1 MKLSVLRLRLKI
13 PWDDKI
19 LVRVTNLGLG
29 FVFTTLVV
37 AIGATNTG
45 NNGLYVLLSLLLG
58 ILLVSGVV
66 SRRNVDGIDVVLHG
80 PAEVF
85 AGEPVRFR
93 LRLGNRTLREKSALL
108 VKVSGKAAPLLF
120 PRLVAGGE
128 AERGVDLVF
137 PRRGRQRVESVLL
150 FSGYPIGLF
159 RKGRL
164 HPVNEERTVFPRP
177 KAAAFPPPEAR
188 EAVDDGIDPRRKG
201 RGAEILKLREAVPGD
216 DPRDIHW
223 PQTAR
228 QGRPIVKERA
238 SELGREIVVQLE
250 TARPALAGAEWDA
263 AFEESVREAAGL
275 VLKFLSRGERVGL
288 LCGDQFVPPAMGPLH
303 RSTILT
309 ALALAEAGA
318 EASLPLVLPP
328 GVALYRVR
336 AANG

>member
-1 MKLSVLRLRLKI
+1 VKLSVLRLRLKV
-13 PWDDKI
+13 PWDQAI

-29 FVFTTLVV
+29 YVLTTLVV

-58 ILLVSGVV
+58 VLVVSGVV
-66 SRRNVDGIDVVLHG
+66 SRRNVEGIDVALDG
-80 PAEVF
+80 PGEVF

-93 LRLGNRTLREKSALL
+93 LLLRNRTARPKSALL
-108 VKVSGKAAPLLF
+108 LKVSGKAAPILF

-137 PRRGRQRVESVLL
+137 PRRGRQKVESVLL
-150 FSGYPIGLF
+150 YSGYPIGLF

-164 HPVNEERTVFPRP
+164 HPVNEERVVFPSPRP
-177 KAAAFPPPEAR
+177 AAFPPPEAR

-201 RGAEILKLREAVPGD
+201 RGAEVLKLREAVPGD

-238 SELGREIVVQLE
+238 SELGREIVVHLE
-250 TARPALAGAEWDA
+250 TARPAAAGPEWDA
-263 AFEESVREAAGL
+263 SFEDAVGEAAGL
-275 VLKFLSRGERVGL
+275 ALKFLSRGERVGL
-288 LCGDQFVPPAMGPLH
+288 LCGDLFVPPAMGPLH
-303 RSTILT
+303 RSTLLT

-318 EASLPLVLPP
+318 GASLPLALPP
-328 GVALYRVR
+328 GVALFRVR
-336 AANG
+336 AAA

>member
-13 PWDDKI
+13 PWDDRI

-29 FVFTTLVV
+29 FVLTTLVV

-58 ILLVSGVV
+58 ALLVSGVV
-66 SRRNVDGIDVVLHG
+66 SRRNVEGIEVALDG

-93 LRLGNRTLREKSALL
+93 VRLGNRGAREKSAIL

-120 PRLVAGGE
+120 PRLPAGGE
-128 AERGVDLVF
+128 AERGIDLVF
-137 PRRGRQRVESVLL
+137 PRRGRHKVESILL

-164 HPVNEERTVFPRP
+164 HPVHEERVVFPSPRL
-177 KAAAFPPPEAR
+177 AAFPPPDAR

-238 SELGREIVVQLE
+238 SELAREIVVHLE
-250 TARPALAGAEWDA
+250 TARPASAGPDWDG
-263 AFEESVREAAGL
+263 AFEEAVREAAGL
-275 VLKFLSRGERVGL
+275 ALKFLSRGERVGL
-288 LCGDQFVPPAMGPLH
+288 LCGEQFLPPAMGPLH
-303 RSTILT
+303 RTTLLT

-318 EASLPLVLPP
+318 GGTLPLALPS

-336 AANG
+336 AGA

>member
-13 PWDDKI
+13 PWDDRI

-29 FVFTTLVV
+29 FVLTTVVV

-58 ILLVSGVV
+58 VLLVSGVV
-66 SRRNVDGIDVVLHG
+66 SRRNVEGVEVALDG

-85 AGEPVRFR
+85 AGEPARFR
-93 LRLGNRTLREKSALL
+93 VRLGNRGRRLKSALL

-120 PRLVAGGE
+120 PRLEAGGE

-137 PRRGRQRVESVLL
+137 PRRGRHQVESILL

-164 HPVNEERTVFPRP
+164 HPVNEERVVFPSP
-177 KAAAFPPPEAR
+177 KDVSFPPPEAT

-238 SELGREIVVQLE
+238 SELGREIVVHLE
-250 TARPALAGAEWDA
+250 TARPRAAGAAWDA
-263 AFEESVREAAGL
+263 AFEEAVREAAGL
-275 VLKFLSRGERVGL
+275 ALRFLSRGERVGL
-288 LCGDQFVPPAMGPLH
+288 LCGGQFLPPAMGPLH
-303 RSTILT
+303 RATMLT
-309 ALALAEAGA
+309 ALALAEPGGEGA
-318 EASLPLVLPP
+318 EPLALPP

-336 AANG
+336 AAA

>member
-1 MKLSVLRLRLKI
+1 VKLSVLRLRLRI
-13 PWDDKI
+13 PWDDRI

-29 FVFTTLVV
+29 FVLTTLVV

-45 NNGLYVLLSLLLG
+45 NNGLYIFLSLLLG
-58 ILLVSGVV
+58 VLLVSGVV
-66 SRRNVDGIDVVLHG
+66 SRRNVEGIDVSLDG

-85 AGEPVRFR
+85 EGEPVRF
-93 LRLGNRTLREKSALL
+93 LVRLGNRGKREKSAIL

-120 PRLVAGGE
+120 PRLVSGAE
-128 AERGVDLVF
+128 AERGIDLVF
-137 PRRGRQRVESVLL
+137 PRRGRQKVESILL

-164 HPVNEERTVFPRP
+164 HPVNEERVVFPSPRSV
-177 KAAAFPPPEAR
+177 AFPPPEAR
-188 EAVDDGIDPRRKG
+188 EAVDDGIDPRRRG
-201 RGAEILKLREAVPGD
+201 RGAEILKLREAAPGD

-238 SELGREIVVQLE
+238 SELGREIVVHLE
-250 TARPALAGAEWDA
+250 TVRPAGAGPAWDL
-263 AFEESVREAAGL
+263 AFEEAVREAAGL
-275 VLKFLSRGERVGL
+275 ALKFLSRGERVGL
-288 LCGDQFVPPAMGPLH
+288 LCGSQFLRPAMGPLH
-303 RSTILT
+303 RTTILT

-318 EASLPLVLPP
+318 EGSLPLALPP

-336 AANG
+336 AAA

>member
-1 MKLSVLRLRLKI
+1 VKLSVLRLRLKV
-13 PWDDKI
+13 PWDQAI

-29 FVFTTLVV
+29 FVLTTLVV

-45 NNGLYVLLSLLLG
+45 NNGLYILLSLLLAA
-58 ILLVSGVV
+58 LVVSGVV
-66 SRRNVDGIDVVLHG
+66 SRRNVEKVDVSLDG

-93 LRLGNRTLREKSALL
+93 VNLRNRTTRPKSALL

-120 PRLVAGGE
+120 PRLLPDAEG
-128 AERGVDLVF
+128 ERGVDLVF
-137 PRRGRQRVESVLL
+137 PRRGRHRVESILL

-164 HPVNEERTVFPRP
+164 HPVNEERVVFPSPRT
-177 KAAAFPPPEAR
+177 ASFPPPEAR

-201 RGAEILKLREAVPGD
+201 RGVEVLKLREAVPGD

-238 SELGREIVVQLE
+238 SELGREIVVHLD
-250 TARPALAGAEWDA
+250 TVRPGLAGPEWDA
-263 AFEESVREAAGL
+263 AFEEAVGEAAGL

-288 LCGDQFVPPAMGPLH
+288 LCGEMFVPPAMGPLH
-303 RSTILT
+303 RTTVLT
-309 ALALAEAGA
+309 ALALVEAGR
-318 EASLPLVLPP
+318 EGPLPLVLPP

-336 AANG
+336 AAA

>member
-1 MKLSVLRLRLKI
+1 VKLSVLRLRLKI
-13 PWDDKI
+13 PWDETI

-29 FVFTTLVV
+29 FVLTTLVV

-45 NNGLYVLLSLLLG
+45 NNGLYILLSLLLG
-58 ILLVSGVV
+58 VLLVSGVV
-66 SRRNVDGIDVVLHG
+66 SRRNVDGVDVSLDG

-93 LRLGNRTLREKSALL
+93 VRVGNRTGREKAALL

-128 AERGVDLVF
+128 AERGLDLVF
-137 PRRGRQRVESVLL
+137 PRRGRQKVESILL

-164 HPVNEERTVFPRP
+164 HPVNEERIVFPRP
-177 KAAAFPPPEAR
+177 RAAVFPPPEAR
-188 EAVDDGIDPRRKG
+188 EAVDDGIDPRKRG
-201 RGAEILKLREAVPGD
+201 RGAEILKLREAAPGD

-238 SELGREIVVQLE
+238 SELGREIVVHLD
-250 TARPALAGAEWDA
+250 TGRPATAGPDWDG
-263 AFEESVREAAGL
+263 AFEDAVREAAGL
-275 VLKFLSRGERVGL
+275 ALRFRSRGERVGL
-288 LCGDQFVPPAMGPLH
+288 LCGDLFLPPAMGPLH
-303 RSTILT
+303 RTTILT
-309 ALALAEAGA
+309 ALALAEAGVEGSVSVA
-318 EASLPLVLPP
+318 LPP

-336 AANG
+336 AAA

>member
-13 PWDDKI
+13 PWDQAI

-29 FVFTTLVV
+29 YVLTTLVV

-58 ILLVSGVV
+58 ALVVSGVV
-66 SRRNVDGIDVVLHG
+66 SRRNVEGIDVALDG
-80 PAEVF
+80 PGEVF

-93 LRLGNRTLREKSALL
+93 LLLRNRTTRSKSALL
-108 VKVSGKAAPLLF
+108 LKVSGKAAPILF

-128 AERGVDLVF
+128 AERGIDLVF
-137 PRRGRQRVESVLL
+137 PRRGRQKVESVLL
-150 FSGYPIGLF
+150 YSGYPIGLF

-164 HPVNEERTVFPRP
+164 HPVNEERVVFPSPRP
-177 KAAAFPPPEAR
+177 AAFPPPEAR

-201 RGAEILKLREAVPGD
+201 RGAEVLKLREAVPGD

-238 SELGREIVVQLE
+238 SELGREIVVHLE
-250 TARPALAGAEWDA
+250 TARPAAAGPEWDA
-263 AFEESVREAAGL
+263 SFEDAVGEAAGL
-275 VLKFLSRGERVGL
+275 ALKFLSRGERVGL
-288 LCGDQFVPPAMGPLH
+288 LCGDLFVPPAMGPLH
-303 RSTILT
+303 RSTVLT
-309 ALALAEAGA
+309 ALALAEAGVGP
-318 EASLPLVLPP
+318 SLPLALPP

-336 AANG
+336 AAA

>member
-13 PWDDKI
+13 PWDDRI

-29 FVFTTLVV
+29 FVLTTLVV

-58 ILLVSGVV
+58 VLLVSGVV
-66 SRRNVDGIDVVLHG
+66 SRRNVEGVSVSLDG
-80 PAEVF
+80 PSEVF
-85 AGEPVRFR
+85 AGEPVRFQV
-93 LRLGNRTLREKSALL
+93 RLGNRGTRVKSALL

-120 PRLVAGGE
+120 PRLEGGRE
-128 AERGVDLVF
+128 AERGIDLVF
-137 PRRGRQRVESVLL
+137 PRRGRQKVESILL

-164 HPVNEERTVFPRP
+164 HPVNEERVVFPSPRSVV
-177 KAAAFPPPEAR
+177 FPPPEAT

-238 SELGREIVVQLE
+238 SELGREIVVLLE
-250 TARPALAGAEWDA
+250 TARPLGAGPGWDA
-263 AFEESVREAAGL
+263 GFEEAVREAAGL
-275 VLKFLSRGERVGL
+275 ALKFLSRGERVGL
-288 LCGDQFVPPAMGPLH
+288 LCGAQFLPPAMGPLH
-303 RSTILT
+303 RTTLLT
-309 ALALAEAGA
+309 ALALAEAGG
-318 EASLPLVLPP
+318 EDPLPLSLPP

-336 AANG
+336 AAA

>member
-1 MKLSVLRLRLKI
+1 MKLSVLRLKLKL
-13 PWDDKI
+13 PWDEAI

-29 FVFTTLVV
+29 YVLTTIVV

-66 SRRNVDGIDVVLHG
+66 SRRNVDGIDLALQG

-93 LRLGNRTLREKSALL
+93 LRLENRMPREKNALL
-108 VKVSGKAAPLLF
+108 VKVSGKAVPILF
-120 PRLVAGGE
+120 PRLAPRGE
-128 AERGVDLVF
+128 AERGIDLVF
-137 PRRGRQRVESVLL
+137 PRRGRQRVESILL

-164 HPVNEERTVFPRP
+164 HPVNEERVVFPSP
-177 KAAAFPPPEAR
+177 ADAASPAPDHR
-188 EAVDDGIDPRRKG
+188 EASDDGRDPRTRG
-201 RGAEILKLREAVPGD
+201 RGAEVLKLREAVPGD

-238 SELGREIVVQLE
+238 SELGGEVVVHLD
-250 TARPALAGAEWDA
+250 TFRPASAGPSWDM
-263 AFEESVREAAGL
+263 AFEEAVRRATGL
-275 VLKFLSRGERVGL
+275 VLTLLARGEKVGL
-288 LCGDQFVPPAMGPLH
+288 LCGGTFAPPASGPYH
-303 RSTILT
+303 RTTLLT
-309 ALALAEAGA
+309 ALALVAPGA
-318 EASLPLVLPP
+318 EAPLPLSLPA
-328 GVALYRVR
+328 GTTLYHVR
-336 AANG
+336 TGG

>member
-13 PWDDKI
+13 PWDETI

-66 SRRNVDGIDVVLHG
+66 SRRNVDGVEVALHG

-93 LRLGNRTLREKSALL
+93 IRLANRTRREKSALL

-120 PRLVAGGE
+120 PRLLPAGD
-128 AERGVDLVF
+128 AERGVDLLF
-137 PRRGRQRVESVLL
+137 PRRGRQKVESVLV

-164 HPVNEERTVFPRP
+164 HPVNEERIVYPRP
-177 KAAAFPPPEAR
+177 KVAAFPPPEAR

-201 RGAEILKLREAVPGD
+201 RGAEILKLREAAPGD

-228 QGRPIVKERA
+228 QGRPIMKERA
-238 SELGREIVVQLE
+238 SELGREIVVHLE
-250 TARPALAGAEWDA
+250 TARPAGGGADWDA
-263 AFEESVREAAGL
+263 AFEEAVGEAAGL

-303 RSTILT
+303 RSTVLT
-309 ALALAEAGA
+309 ALALAEAGTQG
-318 EASLPLVLPP
+318 SLPVALPP
-328 GVALYRVR
+328 GIAIYRVR
-336 AANG
+336 AAA

>member
-1 MKLSVLRLRLKI
+1 MKLSVLRLRLKV
-13 PWDDKI
+13 PWDETI

-29 FVFTTLVV
+29 YVLTALVV

-58 ILLVSGVV
+58 VLLVSGVV
-66 SRRNVDGIDVVLHG
+66 SRRNVDAVAVSLDG

-85 AGEPVRFR
+85 AGEPARFR
-93 LRLGNRTLREKSALL
+93 VRLENPTKRAKTALL

-120 PRLVAGGE
+120 PRIEAGDE

-164 HPVNEERTVFPRP
+164 HPVNEERIVFPSP
-177 KAAAFPPPEAR
+177 ADAASPAPDHRDAS
-188 EAVDDGIDPRRKG
+188 DDGRDPRMRG
-201 RGAEILKLREAVPGD
+201 RGAEVLKLREAVPGD

-238 SELGREIVVQLE
+238 SELGGEVVVHLD
-250 TARPALAGAEWDA
+250 TFRPASAGPSWDM
-263 AFEESVREAAGL
+263 AFEEAVRRATGL
-275 VLKFLSRGERVGL
+275 VLTLLARGEKVGL
-288 LCGDQFVPPAMGPLH
+288 LCGGTFAPPASGPYH
-303 RSTILT
+303 RTTLLT
-309 ALALAEAGA
+309 ALALVAPGA
-318 EASLPLVLPP
+318 EAPLPLSLPA
-328 GVALYRVR
+328 GTTLYHVR
-336 AANG
+336 AGG

>member
-13 PWDDKI
+13 PWDESI

-29 FVFTTLVV
+29 FVLTSLVV

-58 ILLVSGVV
+58 VLLVSGVV
-66 SRRNVDGIDVVLHG
+66 SRRNVEGIEVSLDG

-85 AGEPVRFR
+85 AGEPSRFR
-93 LRLGNRTLREKSALL
+93 VRLRNPGVREKSALL
-108 VKVSGKAAPLLF
+108 AKVSGKAAPLLF
-120 PRLVAGGE
+120 PRLLPDGE

-137 PRRGRQRVESVLL
+137 PRRGRHRVESILL

-164 HPVNEERTVFPRP
+164 HPVNEERVVYPSP
-177 KAAAFPPPEAR
+177 KAASFPPPEAR

-201 RGAEILKLREAVPGD
+201 RGAEVLKLRDAVPGD

-238 SELGREIVVQLE
+238 SELGREIVVHLE
-250 TARPALAGAEWDA
+250 TVRPAAAGPEWDA
-263 AFEESVREAAGL
+263 AFEEAVREAAGL
-275 VLKFLSRGERVGL
+275 VLRFLSRGERVGL
-288 LCGDQFVPPAMGPLH
+288 LCGDLFVPPAMGPLH
-303 RSTILT
+303 RTTVLT
-309 ALALAEAGA
+309 ALALVDPGA
-318 EASLPLVLPP
+318 DETLPLALPA

-336 AANG
+336 AA

>member
-13 PWDDKI
+13 PWDESI

-29 FVFTTLVV
+29 YVLTALVV

-45 NNGLYVLLSLLLG
+45 NNGLYILLSLLLG
-58 ILLVSGVV
+58 VLLVSGVV
-66 SRRNVDGIDVVLHG
+66 SRRNVDGVGVALDG

-85 AGEPVRFR
+85 AGEPSRFR
-93 LRLGNRTLREKSALL
+93 VRLANRTGRGKSALL

-120 PRLVAGGE
+120 PRLDAGAE

-137 PRRGRQRVESVLL
+137 PRRGRQKVESVLL

-164 HPVNEERTVFPRP
+164 HPVNEERIVFPSP
-177 KAAAFPPPEAR
+177 ADAAAPPPRWRDA
-188 EAVDDGIDPRRKG
+188 AADGRASTRG
-201 RGAEILKLREAVPGD
+201 RGSEVLKLREAMPGD

-238 SELGREIVVQLE
+238 SELGGEVVVHLD
-250 TARPALAGAEWDA
+250 TVRPPSAGPSWDG
-263 AFEESVREAAGL
+263 AFEEAVRKATGL
-275 VLKFLSRGERVGL
+275 VLKLLARGERVGL
-288 LCGDQFVPPAMGPLH
+288 LCGSTYAPPASGPYH
-303 RSTILT
+303 RTTLLT
-309 ALALAEAGA
+309 ALALAESGA
-318 EASLPLVLPP
+318 DGPLPLALPP
-328 GVALYRVR
+328 GVSLYEVR
-336 AANG
+336 AGG

>member
-1 MKLSVLRLRLKI
+1 MKLSVLRFRLKV
-13 PWDDKI
+13 PWDQAV

-29 FVFTTLVV
+29 FVLTTLVV

-45 NNGLYVLLSLLLG
+45 NNGLYILLSLLLG
-58 ILLVSGVV
+58 VLVVSGVV
-66 SRRNVDGIDVVLHG
+66 SRRNVEEVDVALDG

-85 AGEPVRFR
+85 AREPVRFR
-93 LRLGNRTLREKSALL
+93 VRLGNRSKRPKSALL

-120 PRLVAGGE
+120 PRLLPGVE

-137 PRRGRQRVESVLL
+137 PRRGRHRVESILL

-159 RKGRL
+159 RKGRV
-164 HPVNEERTVFPRP
+164 HPVNEERIVFPSP
-177 KAAAFPPPEAR
+177 QVASFPPPEAR

-201 RGAEILKLREAVPGD
+201 RGAEVLKLREAVPGD

-238 SELGREIVVQLE
+238 SELGREIVVHLDVS
-250 TARPALAGAEWDA
+250 RPASAGPDWDA
-263 AFEESVREAAGL
+263 AFEEAVREAAGL
-275 VLKFLSRGERVGL
+275 VLRFLSRGERVGL
-288 LCGDQFVPPAMGPLH
+288 LCGELFVPPAMGPLH
-303 RSTILT
+303 RTTVLT
-309 ALALAEAGA
+309 ALALAEAGS
-318 EASLPLVLPP
+318 EEPPPLALPP

-336 AANG
+336 AAA

>member
-13 PWDDKI
+13 PWDQAI

-29 FVFTTLVV
+29 FVLTTLVV

-58 ILLVSGVV
+58 VLVVSGVV
-66 SRRNVDGIDVVLHG
+66 SRRNVDGIDVTLDG

-85 AGEPVRFR
+85 AGEPARFR
-93 LRLGNRTLREKSALL
+93 VRLANRSGRDKTALL
-108 VKVSGKAAPLLF
+108 VKVSGKASPLLF
-120 PRLVAGGE
+120 PRLPGAGE

-137 PRRGRQRVESVLL
+137 PKRGRQKVESILL

-164 HPVNEERTVFPRP
+164 HPVNEERIVFPSP
-177 KAAAFPPPEAR
+177 AAVSFPPPEAR

-238 SELGREIVVQLE
+238 SEMGREIVVHLD
-250 TARPALAGAEWDA
+250 TIRPPGSGPDWEA
-263 AFEESVREAAGL
+263 AFEEAVREAAWL
-275 VLKFLSRGERVGL
+275 ALKFLSRGERVGL
-288 LCGDQFVPPAMGPLH
+288 LCGELFVPPAMGPLH
-303 RSTILT
+303 RTTVLT

-318 EASLPLVLPP
+318 EGPLPLALPP

-336 AANG
+336 AAV

>member
-1 MKLSVLRLRLKI
+1 VKLSVLRLRLKI
-13 PWDDKI
+13 PWDETI

-29 FVFTTLVV
+29 FVLTTLVV

-45 NNGLYVLLSLLLG
+45 NNGLYILLSLLLG
-58 ILLVSGVV
+58 VLLVSGVV
-66 SRRNVDGIDVVLHG
+66 SRRNVDGIGVALEG

-93 LRLGNRTLREKSALL
+93 VLLRDLTGREKAALL

-120 PRLVAGGE
+120 PRLLASGE

-137 PRRGRQRVESVLL
+137 PRRGRQKVESILV

-164 HPVNEERTVFPRP
+164 HPVNEERVVFPSP
-177 KAAAFPPPEAR
+177 AAVSFPPPEAR

-238 SELGREIVVQLE
+238 SELGREIVVHLDTE
-250 TARPALAGAEWDA
+250 RPGAAGPEWDA
-263 AFEESVREAAGL
+263 AFEEAVRQAAGL
-275 VLKFLSRGERVGL
+275 ALKFLSRGERVGL
-288 LCGDQFVPPAMGPLH
+288 LCGELFVPPAMGPIH
-303 RSTILT
+303 RSTLLT
-309 ALALAEAGA
+309 ALALARAGDRGP
-318 EASLPLVLPP
+318 LPLALPP
-328 GVALYRVR
+328 GVALYRVQ
-336 AANG
+336 AAA

>member
-13 PWDDKI
+13 PWDGTI

-29 FVFTTLVV
+29 FILTTLVV
-37 AIGATNTG
+37 AIAATNTG
-45 NNGLYVLLSLLLG
+45 NNGLYILLSLLLG
-58 ILLVSGVV
+58 VLVVSGVV
-66 SRRNVDGIDVVLHG
+66 SRRNVEEIAVTLDG

-93 LRLGNRTLREKSALL
+93 VSLRNRGGRPKSALL
-108 VKVSGKAAPLLF
+108 VKVSGKAAPMLF
-120 PRLVAGGE
+120 PSLGTGAE
-128 AERGVDLVF
+128 SERGVDLVF
-137 PRRGRQRVESVLL
+137 PRRGRHRVESILL

-164 HPVNEERTVFPRP
+164 HPVNEERIVYPSP
-177 KAAAFPPPEAR
+177 KAVSFPPAEAT

-201 RGAEILKLREAVPGD
+201 RGAEVLKLREAIPGD

-228 QGRPIVKERA
+228 QGKPIVKERA
-238 SELGREIVVQLE
+238 SELGREIVVHLD
-250 TARPALAGAEWDA
+250 TARPASAGAAWDE
-263 AFEESVREAAGL
+263 AFEDAVREATGM
-275 VLKFLSRGERVGL
+275 VLKFLARGERVGL
-288 LCGDQFVPPAMGPLH
+288 LCGDLFVPPAMGPLH
-303 RSTILT
+303 RTTVLT

-318 EASLPLVLPP
+318 PSPLPLALPP

-336 AANG
+336 AAA

>member
-13 PWDDKI
+13 PWDETI

-29 FVFTTLVV
+29 FVLTTLVV

-45 NNGLYVLLSLLLG
+45 NNGLYILLSLLLG
-58 ILLVSGVV
+58 VLLVSGVV
-66 SRRNVDGIDVVLHG
+66 SRRNVDGVDVSLDG

-93 LRLGNRTLREKSALL
+93 VRVGNRTGREKAALL

-128 AERGVDLVF
+128 AERGLDLVF
-137 PRRGRQRVESVLL
+137 PRRGRQKVESILL

-164 HPVNEERTVFPRP
+164 HPVNEERIVFPRP
-177 KAAAFPPPEAR
+177 RAAVFPPPEAR
-188 EAVDDGIDPRRKG
+188 EAVDDGIDPRKRG
-201 RGAEILKLREAVPGD
+201 RGAEILKLREAAPGD

-238 SELGREIVVQLE
+238 SELGREIVVHLD
-250 TARPALAGAEWDA
+250 TGRPATAGPDWDG
-263 AFEESVREAAGL
+263 AFEDAVREAAGL
-275 VLKFLSRGERVGL
+275 ALRFLSRGERVGL
-288 LCGDQFVPPAMGPLH
+288 LCGDLFLPPAMGPLH
-303 RSTILT
+303 RTTILT
-309 ALALAEAGA
+309 ALALAEAGNEGSVPVA
-318 EASLPLVLPP
+318 LPP

-336 AANG
+336 AAA

>member
-13 PWDDKI
+13 PWDATI

-29 FVFTTLVV
+29 FVLTTLVV

-58 ILLVSGVV
+58 VLVVSGVV
-66 SRRNVDGIDVVLHG
+66 SRRNVEGLGVSLDG
-80 PAEVF
+80 PPEVF
-85 AGEPVRFR
+85 AGEPARFR
-93 LRLGNRTLREKSALL
+93 VRLRNLAGREKSALL

-120 PRLVAGGE
+120 PRVVAGGE
-128 AERGVDLVF
+128 PERGVDLVF
-137 PRRGRQRVESVLL
+137 PRRGRHRVESVLV

-164 HPVNEERTVFPRP
+164 HAVNEERVVFPSP
-177 KAAAFPPPEAR
+177 KAASFPPPEPR

-201 RGAEILKLREAVPGD
+201 RGAEVLKLRDAVPGD

-238 SELGREIVVQLE
+238 SELGREIVVVLE
-250 TARPALAGAEWDA
+250 TARPAGAGPSWDA
-263 AFEESVREAAGL
+263 AFEEAVREATGL
-275 VLKFLSRGERVGL
+275 VLRFLSRGERVGL
-288 LCGDQFVPPAMGPLH
+288 LCGSLFVPPAMGPLH
-303 RSTILT
+303 RTTVLT

-318 EASLPLVLPP
+318 EETPPLALPP

-336 AANG
+336 AA

>member
-13 PWDDKI
+13 PWDETI

-29 FVFTTLVV
+29 FVLTTLVV

-45 NNGLYVLLSLLLG
+45 NNGLYILLSLLLG
-58 ILLVSGVV
+58 VLLVSGVV
-66 SRRNVDGIDVVLHG
+66 SRRNVDGVDVALDG

-93 LRLGNRTLREKSALL
+93 VRIGNRTGREKSALL

-120 PRLVAGGE
+120 PRLVAAGE

-137 PRRGRQRVESVLL
+137 PRRGRQKVESILL

-164 HPVNEERTVFPRP
+164 HPVNEERIVFPRP
-177 KAAAFPPPEAR
+177 GAAIFPPPEAR
-188 EAVDDGIDPRRKG
+188 EAVDDGINPRKRG

-238 SELGREIVVQLE
+238 SELGREIVVHLD
-250 TARPALAGAEWDA
+250 TGRPATAGPDWDG
-263 AFEESVREAAGL
+263 AFEEAVREAAGL
-275 VLKFLSRGERVGL
+275 ALKFLSRGERVGL
-288 LCGDQFVPPAMGPLH
+288 LCGDLFLPPAMGPLH
-303 RSTILT
+303 RTTILT

-318 EASLPLVLPP
+318 EGPLPVALPP

-336 AANG
+336 AAA